1 MLTTGIFRSK
11 WWMIFGAVLGLT
23 FNTGVVQNFS
33 FAVFIKPI
41 TEDLGIS
48 RATLLSAPAIGAI
61 FITIITPLFG
71 KALDHYGLR
80 VVHMP
85 MIAAFGI
92 ATACLSLLNTPYA
105 MLVALFSVQHL
116 FGAGQSPVAYT
127 KAIAGWFDKDRGLA
141 LGIAIAGVG
150 VGVALVPPYCNYLIL
165 HYGWRVAYLGM
176 GGGILLMALV
186 PVALFEREPPVP
198 PERERPKNDASVQ
211 GYTWTQAVLKDW
223 RFAAMTVAFF
233 GAIVAING
241 TLTQIVALLTDR
253 GVPLA
258 VAVGALSASGIAL
271 TVGRIVSGFCLDRVH
286 GPYVATVFFAAA
298 GIGVATL
305 ASGLSPF
312 IGTVLCGLGIGA
324 EVDLMAYFVSR
335 YFGLR
340 SFGAIYGLMFAL
352 FSLGVGIGPFLM
364 GLAHDKLGSYV
375 PMMIAFEVVLAIVCG
390 LLLALGPYRFASR
403 SIATQTAAAA
413 SAGAVK
419 S

>member
-1 MLTTGIFRSK
+1 MLKTGIFRNR
-11 WWMIFGAVLGLT
+11 WWMVFAAVLGLT

-48 RATLLSAPAIGAI
+48 RATLLSAPVIGSI
-61 FITIITPLFG
+61 FITLVTPIFG

-85 MIAAFGI
+85 MIAGYAV
-92 ATACLSLLNTPYA
+92 ATACLAFLNMPYA
-105 MLVALFSVQHL
+105 LLAILFSTQHL

-150 VGVALVPPYCNYLIL
+150 LGVALVPPYCNWLIV
-165 HYGWRVAYLGM
+165 HYGWRVAYLGL
-176 GGGILLMALV
+176 GAGVLVMALI
-186 PVALFEREPPVP
+186 PVALFEREPPTP
-198 PERERPKNDASVQ
+198 PERLRPRNDDSVP
-211 GYTWTQAVLKDW
+211 GYSWTQAVFHDW
-223 RFAAMTVAFF
+223 RFAGMTIAFF

-241 TLTQIVALLTDR
+241 TLTQIVAFLTDR

-258 VAVGALSASGIAL
+258 VAVGALSAAGVAL
-271 TVGRIVSGFCLDRVH
+271 TVGRIISGFCLDRVH
-286 GPYVATVFFAAA
+286 GPYVAAAFFAAS
-298 GIGVATL
+298 GLGVAAL
-305 ASGLSPF
+305 ASGFSPF
-312 IGTVLCGLGIGA
+312 VGAALCGLGIGA

-352 FSLGVGIGPFLM
+352 FGLGVGLGPFLM
-364 GLAHDKLGSYV
+364 GIAHDRLGSYV
-375 PMMIAFEVVLAIVCG
+375 PMMIAFEVVLAVVC
-390 LLLALGPYRFASR
+390 LIMLALGPYRFAAR
-403 SIATQTAAAA
+403 QDGAPAATARPQT
-413 SAGAVK
+413 VK
-419 S
+419 P